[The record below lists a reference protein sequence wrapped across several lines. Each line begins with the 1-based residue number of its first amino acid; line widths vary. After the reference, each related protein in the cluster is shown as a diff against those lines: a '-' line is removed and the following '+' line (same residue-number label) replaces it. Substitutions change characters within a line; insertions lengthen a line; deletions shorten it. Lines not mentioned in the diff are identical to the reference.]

1 MAVVAFVLIQT
12 ETGKAFSVADSVRS
26 VAGVLVADVVT
37 GPYDVIAKT
46 ETADLDDLGKLVV
59 SQIHDIA
66 GITRTYTCPVFK
78 L

>member
-12 ETGKAFSVADSVRS
+12 ETGKAFSVADAVRTI
-26 VAGVLVADVVT
+26 AGVLAVDVVT
-37 GPYDVIAKT
+37 GPYDVIAKA

-59 SQIHDIA
+59 SKIHDIH
-66 GITRTYTCPVFK
+66 GITRTFTCPVFK